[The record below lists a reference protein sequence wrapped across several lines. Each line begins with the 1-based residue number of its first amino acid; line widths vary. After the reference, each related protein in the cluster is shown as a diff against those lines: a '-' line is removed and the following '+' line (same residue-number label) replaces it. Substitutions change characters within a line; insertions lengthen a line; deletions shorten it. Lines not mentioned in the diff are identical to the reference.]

1 MASMFVKHRVAD
13 YGKWKPVFDQHES
26 ARKEYGFTGH
36 SLHRDPDDP
45 NVLVIALRVADVKR
59 AREFA
64 QSETL
69 RSAMQRAGVEGPP
82 DIWFGEDVEEKKY

>member
-1 MASMFVKHRVAD
+1 MFVKHRVAD